1 MVGKKSMTSCSDIPK
16 RVIPELALANRPKR
30 NISPKNLDNDT
41 GLSWRE
47 ERDLHRAL
55 YASLLESRRISREDE
70 GGMTPSGIQD
80 QDSRQSVSSRSS
92 MPCQFDD
99 GGSVSQDSFRSMA
112 STAEEKKQIK
122 APLQKKIHAQRKF
135 AQGSLPPTPSTTP
148 LKPKFKTSP
157 VKVFPQ
163 RPRTEDFLT
172 YLCFRGTNILPA
184 FLDLANPTARVE
196 SCPGELSQA
205 DTHSRMTR
213 ESSPT
218 SSSTSM
224 SQNGDSVDLPVLT
237 PHSQTPTRR
246 AARASAGTPETARGF
261 AGLRSSVS
269 KKSPSL
275 SKTPL
280 PKGRRFSGSTGQGRY
295 SNGFYP
301 PPPKLALAVGMKK
314 SCGRAGV
321 SDRLALKKKA
331 MATLAA
337 VRHSPKKPLVKK
349 SPVSR
354 RALSDSSLPRSQS
367 VTRSKSASGIL
378 SQNKISRVSKI
389 ESTDQNGKGSSLR
402 RSELGRVRE
411 KESATKRKSTSEH
424 EEKFTGTTPPKKLK
438 LRTSKRVKELIK
450 KRDKVEGFSVE
461 KKRIYAIE
469 KDFHPLKK
477 YATKPFSRT
486 VRSKGP
492 VTRAS
497 THIRKALA
505 SAKKM
510 ASKKLKL
517 LKQSCQ
523 NTEMPRLVSEREQQ
537 HQEKL
542 TRLIKRKRTGIKKTH
557 SSSTDNNLFRYQT
570 IVSSLEG
577 FKKEERRR
585 SEGERVFKV
594 ELFPQPGDPAAI
606 ISCPVFY
613 PTEEEFRD
621 PFGYIQSIQATAEHY
636 GMCKIVPPNS
646 WKMES
651 KVNEEVRFTS
661 QIQYIHKLHHRW
673 GPAAIKI
680 ECIKRRFEAASSE
693 KFQLPHIGGTELDL
707 VRLHKVIR
715 SFGGVQNVIE
725 KKKWVRVADTLK
737 IPRQSQDRVTKLYDA
752 YCKYLVPFDTLTQEE
767 VQKLEQSVIADRMK
781 QEKSKTLSETCT
793 SRGRSQTMGAFS
805 RTARNIQIMYGSDVQ
820 ASPEQIEVDYWKLV
834 EERTSHIAVQ
844 CCKLDTS
851 IYSSMFPIKRDNPY
865 SRHPWNLH
873 NFVQV
878 RSNLLHH
885 LGLVAD
891 VTVPTLHVKMLYST
905 DCWSADNHYLP
916 YIQYH
921 HQGSDLIWYAVP
933 EKEEDQFKSALREE
947 VGSLLRNGGKWLPMD
962 SVMVPPKLLLDKNV
976 SLSRCVQHAGEFV
989 VVFSKAYTAN
999 FSCGLALSESINF
1012 ATQDWIPH
1020 GFQAA
1025 LDLCAS
1031 QDPEQFSMDAMLV
1044 FLARDPA
1051 SSKSCLPLILP
1062 YLEQVVKKE
1071 LEQRQQLIEAGLK
1084 SSERIQPKVTKTGH
1098 KTDILEEIHICDV
1111 SGKICYLSMVLNDA
1125 ENSAFCLE
1133 QGLTHIQKKRNLKN
1147 CKLMY
1152 RFTETELKNLVRET
1166 KEKVGARDSKD
1177 FSKELRESTRELR
1190 ESTREIRESVRETR
1204 ESRAS
1209 KEFTRDTRETRE
1221 FKETNRETKESSR
1234 ESRESRESKEI
1245 LETACSN
1252 SPTSPKKKSLRKSE
1266 SYLKPSV
1273 VEKT

>member
-1 MVGKKSMTSCSDIPK
+1 MVWKRSMASCSDLPK
-16 RVIPELALANRPKR
+16 RIIPELALANRPKR
-30 NISPKNLDNDT
+30 NISPKNLDSDT

-47 ERDLHRAL
+47 ERDLNRAL

-70 GGMTPSGIQD
+70 GVTASGIQD
-80 QDSRQSVSSRSS
+80 LDSRQSVSSRSS
-92 MPCQFDD
+92 VPCQFDD
-99 GGSVSQDSFRSMA
+99 GGSVSQDSFRSIT

-122 APLQKKIHAQRKF
+122 APPQKKIHAQRKF

-148 LKPKFKTSP
+148 MKPKFKTSP
-157 VKVFPQ
+157 VKVFTQ

-172 YLCFRGTNILPA
+172 YLCFRGTNILPV
-184 FLDLANPTARVE
+184 FLDLANPTARSE

-205 DTHSRMTR
+205 DTPSRMTR

-269 KKSPSL
+269 KKSPVL
-275 SKTPL
+275 SKNSM

-314 SCGRAGV
+314 SCGKAGV

-367 VTRSKSASGIL
+367 MTRSKSANGIL
-378 SQNKISRVSKI
+378 SQNKISRVTKVENI
-389 ESTDQNGKGSSLR
+389 YQNGKGLLQKSD
-402 RSELGRVRE
+402 LGRVRE
-411 KESATKRKSTSEH
+411 KESATKRKSTSEY
-424 EEKFTGTTPPKKLK
+424 EGKFTGTSPPKKLK

-450 KRDKVEGFSVE
+450 KRDKVEGFSVD

-477 YATKPFSRT
+477 YTTKPFLKN

-510 ASKKLKL
+510 ANKKLKL

-523 NTEMPRLVSEREQQ
+523 NTEMPRLVSEKEQQQ

-542 TRLIKRKRTGIKKTH
+542 TRLIKKKRAGIEKAHSSSADNNLYRYQTGISSPEGIKK
-557 SSSTDNNLFRYQT
+557 
-570 IVSSLEG
+570 G
-577 FKKEERRR
+577 EERR
-585 SEGERVFKV
+585 SEGESVFKV

-606 ISCPVFY
+606 ITCPVFY
-613 PTEEEFRD
+613 PMEEEFKD
-621 PFGYIQSIQATAEHY
+621 PIGYIQSIQATAEHY
-636 GMCKIVPPNS
+636 GMCKIVPPNT

-715 SFGGVQNVIE
+715 NFGGVQNVIE
-725 KKKWVRVADTLK
+725 KKKWTRVADTLK
-737 IPRQSQDRVTKLYDA
+737 IPKQSQDRVTKLYDA

-767 VQKLEQSVIADRMK
+767 VQKLEQSVTADRMK
-781 QEKSKTLSETCT
+781 QEKTKALSEPCT

-820 ASPEQIEVDYWKLV
+820 ASPEHIEVDYWKLV
-834 EERTSHIAVQ
+834 EERTSHVAVQ

-851 IYSSMFPIKRDNPY
+851 IHSSMFPIKRDNPY

-921 HQGSDLIWYAVP
+921 HQGADLIWYAVP
-933 EKEEDQFKSALREE
+933 EKEEDQFKSALSEE
-947 VGSLLRNGGKWLPMD
+947 VGSLLRDGGKWLPMD
-962 SVMVPPKLLLDKNV
+962 SVMVPPKLLLAKNV
-976 SLSRCVQHAGEFV
+976 SLTRCVQHAGEFV
-989 VVFSKAYTAN
+989 VVFPKAYIAN
-999 FSCGLALSESINF
+999 FSCGFALSESINF

-1051 SSKSCLPLILP
+1051 SSKCCLSLILP

-1071 LEQRQQLIEAGLK
+1071 LEQRQQLTEAGLK

-1111 SGKICYLSMVLNDA
+1111 SGKICYLSMVLNDT

-1133 QGLTHIQKKRNLKN
+1133 QGLPHIQKKRNLKN

-1152 RFTETELKNLVRET
+1152 RFTESELKNLVRET
-1166 KEKVGARDSKD
+1166 KEKVGTRDSKES
-1177 FSKELRESTRELR
+1177 SKELRESTRELR

-1204 ESRAS
+1204 ESRSS
-1209 KEFTRDTRETRE
+1209 KEFTRDARELKETNKEIKEFSRETRE
-1221 FKETNRETKESSR
+1221 
-1234 ESRESRESKEI
+1234 SKEVP
-1245 LETACSN
+1245 ERVSSN

-1266 SYLKPSV
+1266 
-1273 VEKT
+1273 